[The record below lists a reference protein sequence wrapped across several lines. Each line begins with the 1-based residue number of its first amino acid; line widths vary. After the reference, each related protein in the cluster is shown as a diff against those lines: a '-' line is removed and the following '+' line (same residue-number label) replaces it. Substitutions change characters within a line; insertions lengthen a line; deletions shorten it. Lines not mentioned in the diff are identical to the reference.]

1 MRFGWALAA
10 LTVTLAGCSGAA
22 GTPTAM
28 LSSSIVSAP
37 APTAP
42 ASTAPAST
50 ASSITVP
57 TTTRSTSPP
66 STSTPPPLTTSIPA
80 TTSLTPTPTPS
91 SRSTLTAS
99 PSPSPSPNAAAT
111 SSPTSKAT
119 GTSLPAVGLA
129 GVNDPDC
136 RSADPPVLLLHG
148 TLSTPRSN
156 FGTLA
161 PALRAAGRCVYAL
174 EYGARFGYGGIGP
187 IRTSAADVATFARRV
202 LEVTGADQLD
212 VVGYSQGGLVVRT
225 MLRYDLDPGLVRV
238 AVLVAPS
245 YHGTTSPVT
254 TNIPSGLCPACEDQT
269 VGSPLLTDLATG
281 GDLAGNV
288 RYAVLS

>member
-1 MRFGWALAA
+1 M
-10 LTVTLAGCSGAA
+10 
-22 GTPTAM
+22 
-28 LSSSIVSAP
+28 
-37 APTAP
+37 
-42 ASTAPAST
+42 
-50 ASSITVP
+50 
-57 TTTRSTSPP
+57 
-66 STSTPPPLTTSIPA
+66 
-80 TTSLTPTPTPS
+80 
-91 SRSTLTAS
+91 
-99 PSPSPSPNAAAT
+99 
-111 SSPTSKAT
+111 
-119 GTSLPAVGLA
+119 GLA

-245 YHGTTSPVT
+245 YHGTTSAIT
-254 TNIPSGLCPACEDQT
+254 TNIPSGLCPACEDQRA
-269 VGSPLLTDLATG
+269 GSALLTDLATG
-281 GDLAGNV
+281 GDLAGDV
-288 RYAVLS
+288 RYAVLSTRNDMVVTPVSSQVPQGPTDRVRSTIYEEHCSPGTDHVQLIGLRTTARWVEAALSSDGRPTGTDLGCS